1 MFLLIITGAFAL
13 LGIGLSWVYVSCVP
27 NYTFS
32 SSGSPSA
39 PSLYELSAVF
49 DNESNSHYYDVEK
62 VADLYQRLT
71 SSQSL
76 YQEVKADY
84 EETFSDSAGLF
95 LFALGLVLPLL
106 VFKGANGL
114 ALIPAGAY
122 LVTYILGCV
131 FFRRRYSYVEEDCLP
146 LSSRTH
152 NFDTP
157 AAFIKFW
164 ENVDAV
170 QWPFVRARRDNV
182 YELKKRAAAARTLFI
197 IAVTI
202 CAIFGMLSFRDTA
215 QRLADPD
222 YCHQASYDKGYAAG
236 KNAGYNDGYE
246 EGQQNSGLPFDDYL
260 LITREDYEYSCSV
273 ITQLYN
279 ILEENWDEKY
289 FSIEEFYGYLSNF
302 SLNVQEANG
311 EALYYHPEPLTVPEV
326 SAPESSG
333 SYDAWLANHPALPS
347 NSVFVSLTDFLYHKE
362 ACDYLS
368 SRNFEMHIAE
378 AKKKGLDPCPHCCG

>member
-39 PSLYELSAVF
+39 PSLLEISAVF

-71 SSQSL
+71 RSQSL

-106 VFKGANGL
+106 VFKGANGV

-131 FFRRRYSYVEEDCLP
+131 FFRRWYSSVEEGCPP

-202 CAIFGMLSFRDTA
+202 CAVFGMFSFRDTA

-246 EGQQNSGLPFDDYL
+246 DGQREARISCPVDIDECAQAYTGLNTAVTDLEMYFDEGVRYDVN
-260 LITREDYEYSCSV
+260 E
-273 ITQLYN
+273 LYWN
-279 ILEENWDEKY
+279 IEN
-289 FSIEEFYGYLSNF
+289 
-302 SLNVQEANG
+302 AR
-311 EALYYHPEPLTVPEV
+311 LTFWE
-326 SAPESSG
+326 
-333 SYDAWLANHPALPS
+333 LC
-347 NSVFVSLTDFLYHKE
+347 DF
-362 ACDYLS
+362 
-368 SRNFEMHIAE
+368 IARHW
-378 AKKKGLDPCPHCCG
+378 G